1 MIEIVNIKMKK
12 ISTIIIIILLALS
25 TLFILMPKDYL
36 GTALKKIV
44 SWTFETYNKAERW
57 NSYEKDIVGIVDEK
71 LLIKDKGIIAYTNKL
86 VYGADEEIQ
95 LNLIGTDKVNI
106 KVYQIDRDGR
116 EIDIYNLSKDINI
129 SSLAVFSSFEGII
142 SPTEII
148 RLESKNLG
156 SGWFGIQI
164 KNTKEDIVNIPIF
177 IDPDQINKKI
187 VYVESTDTL
196 MAYNYAYEVYKI
208 PNHYKKTITNS
219 ASALVPHNMPIIYN
233 QVGLNKSKEINCE
246 DHLINSDMVHK
257 VNLNKLGFDFQSI
270 SDELLDDKN
279 TLNNVDILIFGSH
292 NEYWTKS
299 KAKNV
304 INFINNGG
312 KILLLGAN
320 HAWRQVYRQK
330 DRTWLHGHGLMK
342 DPIFNELVKN
352 YIGTYYTPSDYQ
364 TYAGIKILDSKAM
377 MKYFSIDVE
386 KNFVIGNGTRFDHCN
401 KKILGISGHET
412 DKLTNISEGF
422 IHLAKGQNSSSS
434 AYTLAKITHL
444 NKEQNK
450 SLGADVIYKS
460 FPSGGEVL
468 NFSSLSLWHNKDP
481 IINKMIENFINNSN

>member
-1 MIEIVNIKMKK
+1 MKR
-12 ISTIIIIILLALS
+12 ILIIIIIILLVIS
-25 TLFILMPKDYL
+25 TLFLLIPKNL
-36 GTALKKIV
+36 LSPTLKKIV
-44 SWTFETYNKAERW
+44 SWTFETYNKTERW
-57 NSYEKDIVGIVDEK
+57 NSYEKNIVGIIDEK
-71 LLIKDKGIIAYTNKL
+71 LLIKDKDIIAYTNKL
-86 VYGADEEIQ
+86 VYGANEEIQ
-95 LNLIGTDKVNI
+95 LNLIGIDKVNI
-106 KVYQIDRDGR
+106 KVYQIDREGR
-116 EIDIYNLSKDINI
+116 EVEIYNLSKDINI
-129 SSLAVFSSFEGII
+129 PPLAVFSSYEGVI
-142 SPTEII
+142 SPTEIL

-156 SGWFGIQI
+156 SGWFEIQI

-208 PNHYKKTITNS
+208 PNYYKKTITNS
-219 ASALVPHNMPIIYN
+219 PSALVPHNMPIIYN
-233 QVGLNKSKEINCE
+233 QVSLNKPKEINCE
-246 DHLINSDMVHK
+246 DHLINSDMVQK

-279 TLNNVDILIFGSH
+279 TLNDIDTLIFGTH

-299 KAKNV
+299 KAKNI
-304 INFINNGG
+304 INFINDGG
-312 KILLLGAN
+312 KVLLLGGN
-320 HAWRQVYRQK
+320 HAWRQVYRQNDK
-330 DRTWLHGHGLMK
+330 TWLHGHGLMK

-352 YIGTYYTPSDYQ
+352 YIGTYYTPLDYQ
-364 TYAGIKILDSKAM
+364 TYAGIKILDNKAF
-377 MKYFSIDVE
+377 MKYLSIDVE
-386 KNFVIGNGTRFDHCN
+386 DNLVIGNGTRFDHCN

-422 IHLAKGQNSSSS
+422 IHLAKGQNSLSSS
-434 AYTLAKITHL
+434 YITEITHF
-444 NKEQNK
+444 NKDQDK
-450 SLGADVIYKS
+450 SLGADIIYKS

>member
-1 MIEIVNIKMKK
+1 MKR
-12 ISTIIIIILLALS
+12 ILIIIIIIVLVIS
-25 TLFILMPKDYL
+25 TLFLLIPKNL
-36 GTALKKIV
+36 LSPTLKKIV
-44 SWTFETYNKAERW
+44 SSTFETYKKAERW
-57 NSYEKDIVGIVDEK
+57 NSYEKDIVGIIDEK
-71 LLIKDKGIIAYTNKL
+71 ILIKDKDIIAYTNKL
-86 VYGADEEIQ
+86 VYEANEEIQ
-95 LNLIGTDKVNI
+95 LNLIGIDKVNI
-106 KVYQIDRDGR
+106 KVYQIDREGR
-116 EIDIYNLSKDINI
+116 EVEIYNLSKDINI
-129 SSLAVFSSFEGII
+129 PPLAVFSSYEGVI
-142 SPTEII
+142 SPTEIL

-156 SGWFGIQI
+156 SGWFEIQI

-208 PNHYKKTITNS
+208 PNHYKKTNTNTP
-219 ASALVPHNMPIIYN
+219 SALVPHNMPIIYN
-233 QVGLNKSKEINCE
+233 QVSLNKPKEINCE
-246 DHLINSDMVHK
+246 DHLINSDMVQK

-279 TLNNVDILIFGSH
+279 TLNDIDTLIFGTH

-299 KAKNV
+299 KAKNI
-304 INFINNGG
+304 INFINEGG
-312 KILLLGAN
+312 KVLLLGGN
-320 HAWRQVYRQK
+320 HAWRQVYRQNDK
-330 DRTWLHGHGLMK
+330 TWLHGFGLMK

-364 TYAGIKILDSKAM
+364 TYAGIKILDNKAM
-377 MKYFSIDVE
+377 MKYLSIDVE
-386 KNFVIGNGTRFDHCN
+386 ENLLIGNGTRFDHCN

-422 IHLAKGQNSSSS
+422 IHLAKGQNPSSDSYMF
-434 AYTLAKITHL
+434 AEITHL
-444 NKEQNK
+444 NKDQDK
-450 SLGADVIYKS
+450 SLGADIIYKS
-460 FPSGGEVL
+460 FPSGGKIL